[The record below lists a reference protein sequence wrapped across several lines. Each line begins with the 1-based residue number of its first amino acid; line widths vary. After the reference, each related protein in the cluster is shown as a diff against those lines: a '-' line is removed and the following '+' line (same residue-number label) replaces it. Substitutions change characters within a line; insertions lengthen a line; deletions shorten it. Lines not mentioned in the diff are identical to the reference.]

1 MSVDTI
7 NGKIKYDPQE
17 LNVNMDYFDL
27 KIINS
32 LPIGR
37 KSCRYKSNEEKK
49 AHLPTI
55 TIMKDNHGIPELSF
69 ELSCGKFLN
78 NNNIETLRKTD
89 FTPFI
94 DKLHTTLDYC
104 MDIHCTKEYLKNARL
119 SRYDASI
126 VIDITKYSSCMTVMQ
141 TLAMI
146 AYPKN
151 IKARRKRYPQP
162 EFDGFCFVL
171 PNKGKP
177 AWRLSVY
184 DKIAEINSSKSNR
197 EEKVW
202 VDINGQFVEKTIS
215 EALELMNVKQLLRIE
230 LQCLSVREIKNQLIK
245 QDLNPKTITL
255 EALFDPKIA
264 TNMILNCWEQYI
276 IPHLASG
283 LMSRVKK
290 YSLIDKALKQGYCI
304 QEIAKMI
311 GYKEI
316 ADRYQNGIN
325 DIRKMEPDKN
335 FRPYIIESEKF
346 FNKIQNTD
354 KTTISKTFNYIYKCI
369 KESKEFKFKV

>member
-7 NGKIKYDPQE
+7 NGKMKIDPQN
-17 LNVNMDYFDL
+17 LSVNMDFFDF
-27 KIINS
+27 KTPDS

-37 KSCRYKSNEEKK
+37 KSCRYKSTEEKK

-78 NNNIETLRKTD
+78 NNNIETLRKND
-89 FTPFI
+89 FNQFI
-94 DKLHTTLDYC
+94 DKLYTTFDYY
-104 MDIHCTKEYLKNARL
+104 MDIHCTKDYLKNARL

-126 VIDITKYSSCMTVMQ
+126 VIDITKYSSCMTILQ

-162 EFDGFCFVL
+162 EFDGFSFVL
-171 PNKGKP
+171 SNKGKP

-230 LQCLSVREIKNQLIK
+230 FQCLSVREIRNQLIK
-245 QDLNPKTITL
+245 QGLDPNTITL

-276 IPHLASG
+276 VPHLASG
-283 LMSRVKK
+283 LMSRAKK

-304 QEIAKMI
+304 QEIGKMI
-311 GYKEI
+311 GYKEV

-335 FRPYIIESEKF
+335 FRPYIIEAEKI
-346 FNKIQNTD
+346 FNKIQNKD
-354 KTTISKTFNYIYKCI
+354 KTTISRTFNYIYKCI
-369 KESKEFKFKV
+369 KESKEFRFKV